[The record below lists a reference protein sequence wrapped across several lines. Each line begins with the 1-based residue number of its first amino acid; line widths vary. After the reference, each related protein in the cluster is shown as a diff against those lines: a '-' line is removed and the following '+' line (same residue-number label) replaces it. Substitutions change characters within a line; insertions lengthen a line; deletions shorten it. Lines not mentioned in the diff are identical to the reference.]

1 MRLSEGV
8 TSFTFVKLVT
18 SFSSF
23 FVISSLKLEKSSFR
37 RWQR

>member
-23 FVISSLKLEKSSFR
+23 FVISSLKLEKRSFR